1 MILKKDKPNME
12 LFSDDNLQQIID
24 NGGMIVTPE
33 MCQEEIKKRMETKHN
48 PFKLY
53 EDKIFIS
60 KIEDSKD
67 KDIRIYLMKTSVY
80 DEEYHGLN
88 IEKIELSSFM
98 DKGDNDTNL
107 RYWTSFCE
115 ERDLDYYFHGFNE
128 TDIETWNHYKNIYE
142 NLVALIRDKI
152 KF

>member
-33 MCQEEIKKRMETKHN
+33 MCQEEIVKRNNKKYN
-48 PFKLY
+48 PFKPY
-53 EDKIFIS
+53 ENKIFIQ
-60 KIEDSKD
+60 KLNDEYG
-67 KDIRIYLMKTSVY
+67 IRIYMMKTSPY
-80 DEEYHGLN
+80 DSKYHGLN
-88 IEKIELSSFM
+88 IEKLEFCHM
-98 DKGDNDTNL
+98 KEDDNNVDCNL
-107 RYWTSFCE
+107 RIWTSFCE

-142 NLVALIRDKI
+142 NLMALIKDKI